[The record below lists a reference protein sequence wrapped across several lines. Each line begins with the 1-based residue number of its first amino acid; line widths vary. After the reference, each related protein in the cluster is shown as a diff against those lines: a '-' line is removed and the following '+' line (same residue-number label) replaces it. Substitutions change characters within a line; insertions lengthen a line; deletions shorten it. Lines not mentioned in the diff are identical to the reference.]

1 MFEEINGETLFNSN
15 NTWTYMDTLPP
26 QNTKLMAIEEE
37 KVDSEPTFFKPVV
50 GLYNKKFKGFLKCN
64 SDNRFFN
71 NNDPMKMTLYS
82 ASSKK
87 LPAAVH
93 GETMMFKII
102 KAGTN
107 NEFGLYNC
115 AYSRFVNTQSE
126 NGGII
131 LSGSA
136 KNINQNDQN
145 ITKWEIIYNHDSSV
159 SFKKD
164 NKFISIL
171 DDFTI
176 ILKGLD
182 VPDDSCKWE
191 ILTLDTI
198 YVGNS
203 NSALN
208 VNVPKYIKYVGLY
221 PLNLY
226 NSSWNDT
233 FIVKDVNTTSSD
245 FNQVLIS
252 RSDNPTISDTT
263 GWGQKL
269 YLPGIKS
276 QYLNKLELLFKTVV
290 EGFSREMIIYNNTMV
305 AISKDDRPY
314 YRSLFNVSTYRS
326 SWLEFTRSEKLF
338 GLSIGKIN
346 GKMAV
351 MSIQY
356 SSGGLANK
364 IKYRYFDAFIDNI
377 GWNDTPYSN
386 IKQVE
391 YNFARNNLYAIKNN
405 GDFVELVNNS
415 ENVISKNLLYF
426 KFSYSKGDGGDA
438 LYGISTNTKLVYAT
452 FDRNNSFKSM
462 EIIESKTSIKKFDV
476 YNGLVFAIGQ
486 DGKLYFKP
494 AMKNIDFIMYGSN
507 QRFTLVDV
515 YVYNNMVYVTDSA
528 GNIFSIPIIVN

>member
-1 MFEEINGETLFNSN
+1 SVNLIQGANEFLIYLVSTKDTSAKPGLLVTMFEEINGETLFNSN

-245 FNQVLIS
+245 FNQVLI
-252 RSDNPTISDTT
+252 
-263 GWGQKL
+263 
-269 YLPGIKS
+269 
-276 QYLNKLELLFKTVV
+276 
-290 EGFSREMIIYNNTMV
+290 
-305 AISKDDRPY
+305 
-314 YRSLFNVSTYRS
+314 
-326 SWLEFTRSEKLF
+326 
-338 GLSIGKIN
+338 
-346 GKMAV
+346 
-351 MSIQY
+351 
-356 SSGGLANK
+356 
-364 IKYRYFDAFIDNI
+364 
-377 GWNDTPYSN
+377 
-386 IKQVE
+386 
-391 YNFARNNLYAIKNN
+391 
-405 GDFVELVNNS
+405 
-415 ENVISKNLLYF
+415 
-426 KFSYSKGDGGDA
+426 
-438 LYGISTNTKLVYAT
+438 
-452 FDRNNSFKSM
+452 
-462 EIIESKTSIKKFDV
+462 
-476 YNGLVFAIGQ
+476 
-486 DGKLYFKP
+486 
-494 AMKNIDFIMYGSN
+494 
-507 QRFTLVDV
+507 
-515 YVYNNMVYVTDSA
+515 
-528 GNIFSIPIIVN
+528 